1 MIISRRSLLTGK
13 KSEMD
18 LPVTREQIE
27 LWQSGILIQNIMPE
41 LTNVQREFLI
51 SGMSPEEQKKIFKT
65 Y

>member
-27 LWQSGILIQNIMPE
+27 LWQSGILIQNVMPE

-51 SGMSPEEQKKIFKT
+51 SGMSPEEQKKIFKI